1 MKDYKTFKID
11 GLEAEFRFKKISP
24 VKILSLSTELG
35 KQNLVS
41 NEEVFTII
49 LENTEVNI
57 LGQWAP
63 VKEKDKEVY
72 WPANIEENPSM
83 LQDIITK
90 FIRTVLL
97 PVFQKSSK

>member
-1 MKDYKTFKID
+1 MQDYKTFKID
-11 GLEAEFRFKKISP
+11 ELDLEFRFKKISP

-35 KQNLVS
+35 KQNIVS

-49 LENTEVNI
+49 LENTEVDI
-57 LGQWAP
+57 LGQWLP
-63 VKEKDKEVY
+63 VKEKAKEVY

>member
-11 GLEAEFRFKKISP
+11 ELDLEFRFKKISP

-35 KQNLVS
+35 KQNIVS

-49 LENTEVNI
+49 LENTEVDI
-57 LGQWAP
+57 LGQWLP
-63 VKEKDKEVY
+63 VKEKAKEVY